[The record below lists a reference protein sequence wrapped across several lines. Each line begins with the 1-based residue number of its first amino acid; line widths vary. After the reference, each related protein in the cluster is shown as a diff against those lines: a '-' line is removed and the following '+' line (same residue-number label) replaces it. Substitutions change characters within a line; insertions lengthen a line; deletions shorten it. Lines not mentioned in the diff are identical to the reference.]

1 MFKHKWKVKLLTEL
15 QPKKNSNV
23 LGLNVNRSVIKIRLR
38 VSKEGGFYPY
48 THHLGTMLHELAHMK
63 YGNHSA
69 EFYDLLKE
77 LRDDMGKILNKRM
90 TVPFFEAGCGI
101 RLGGKRPRD
110 SREIRRARLRK
121 LQSLGNYRSLIGAGA
136 YRLGGGTTTTTTTT
150 MNTSSKPSS
159 SSSSSTKRPKKRLKR
174 TNTPPAKRREK
185 FLSAVMKRNKIK
197 KKSGD
202 NDDDVIDLTGD
213 DDEYDGIVRV

>member
-15 QPKKNSNV
+15 QTKKNSNV

-38 VSKEGGFYPY
+38 VSKDGGFYPY

-77 LRDDMGKILNKRM
+77 LRDDMGKILNGRM

-150 MNTSSKPSS
+150 TNTSSKPS

>member
-77 LRDDMGKILNKRM
+77 LRDDMGKILNGRM

-150 MNTSSKPSS
+150 NTSSKPS

>member
-77 LRDDMGKILNKRM
+77 LRDDMGKILNGRM
-90 TVPFFEAGCGI
+90 AVPFFEAGCGI

-150 MNTSSKPSS
+150 NTSSKPS

>member
-1 MFKHKWKVKLLTEL
+1 MTEL

-77 LRDDMGKILNKRM
+77 LRDDMGKILNGRM
-90 TVPFFEAGCGI
+90 AVPFFEAGCGI

-150 MNTSSKPSS
+150 NTSSKPS

>member
-38 VSKEGGFYPY
+38 VSKDGGFYSY
-48 THHLGTMLHELAHMK
+48 THHLGTMLHEFAHMK

-77 LRDDMGKILNKRM
+77 LRDDMGKILNGRM

-121 LQSLGNYRSLIGAGA
+121 LESLGNYRSLIGAGA
-136 YRLGGGTTTTTTTT
+136 YRLGDGTTTTTTSTT
-150 MNTSSKPSS
+150 NT
-159 SSSSSTKRPKKRLKR
+159 SSTKRPKKRLKR
-174 TNTPPAKRREK
+174 TRTPPAKRREK

-197 KKSGD
+197 KKKD
-202 NDDDVIDLTGD
+202 DDDDDVIDLTGD

>member
-1 MFKHKWKVKLLTEL
+1 MTEL

-77 LRDDMGKILNKRM
+77 LRDDMGKILNGRM
-90 TVPFFEAGCGI
+90 AVPFFEAGCGI

-150 MNTSSKPSS
+150 NTSSKASS

>member
-15 QPKKNSNV
+15 NPKKNSNV

-38 VSKEGGFYPY
+38 VSKNGGFYPY
-48 THHLGTMLHELAHMK
+48 AHHLGTMLHELAHMK

-77 LRDDMGKILNKRM
+77 LRDEMGKILNGRM

-110 SREIRRARLRK
+110 FDEIRSVRLRK
-121 LQSLGNYRSLIGAGA
+121 LERRANYRRLIGDGQ
-136 YRLGGGTTTTTTTT
+136 YRLGDGTS
-150 MNTSSKPSS
+150 NTESKTST
-159 SSSSSTKRPKKRLKR
+159 TKRPLKKKRRELKR
-174 TNTPPAKRREK
+174 TRTPPSIRREK
-185 FLSAVMKRNKIK
+185 FFGAVMRRNRKNEDK
-197 KKSGD
+197 GVTK
-202 NDDDVIDLTGD
+202 NDDDDDEDIIDLTED
-213 DDEYDGIVRV
+213 DYSSDIVQI